1 MKLPKGLL
9 EFARDG
15 ALTIFVS
22 PSVQPSQLA
31 RARGWRVLE
40 HQEPLPDK
48 ATLREWLLRGGALFV
63 GYAADEPAF
72 AERFEAL
79 SQAWGGRL
87 PKAWVASRPGRIPD
101 VIWQKWVWRGLWM
114 FTASADEVL
123 DALEAG

>member
-9 EFARDG
+9 QLARDG

-22 PSVQPSQLA
+22 PSVQPSELE
-31 RARGWRVLE
+31 RARRWRVLE
-40 HQEPLPDK
+40 HQDPLPDK

-63 GYAADEPAF
+63 GYAADELAF

-123 DALEAG
+123 DALEAE